1 MNVKRAQGSFGI
13 SLGAR
18 SAVIWSSTE
27 SVELLP
33 LQCRNQDEFSS
44 HSQLSPAILAN
55 APIPAE

>member
-33 LQCRNQDEFSS
+33 PQCRNQDEFLK
-44 HSQLSPAILAN
+44 LSPAILAN